1 MIFSLSSPTLPGW
14 EPRLWLVVNKTRY
27 NHNNSWLLFSFFFF
41 FFHFLKE
48 YMHCGVLH
56 SDVSFL
62 IDAGCWISTRT
73 SRLRNKNETFIVS
86 FCQSWTWLI
95 GQYYQQY
102 SSRTARVWSTQPC
115 QWLTANLSLRSTVMR
130 RNNKKNNRK
139 LMWKN

>member
-1 MIFSLSSPTLPGW
+1 MIFSMSSPTLPGW
-14 EPRLWLVVNKTRY
+14 EPRLWLVVNKTGITTTTPGSY
-27 NHNNSWLLFSFFFF
+27 FPFCF

-62 IDAGCWISTRT
+62 MDAGCWISTRT